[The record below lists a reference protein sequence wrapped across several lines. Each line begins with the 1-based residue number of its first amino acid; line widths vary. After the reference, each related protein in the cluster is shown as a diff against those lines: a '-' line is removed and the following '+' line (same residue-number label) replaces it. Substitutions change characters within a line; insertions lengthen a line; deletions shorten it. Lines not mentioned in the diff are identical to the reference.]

1 MSKSQRILLGS
12 IACALLWAPAWAQD
26 TTTSST
32 AAGTATVSTEV
43 KSAKVLYVS
52 GNDLVVKADD
62 GQVKHFVVPDDK
74 TVTVDGKQL
83 TVHDLKPGMRL
94 TRTITTTTTPR
105 TITTVRTIKGK
116 VWYVNPPNSVI
127 LSLND
132 GQNKQYKVPKGQMFE
147 VDGEKRDV
155 FALKKGMV
163 VSAMV
168 MTETPEVV
176 ANSTRSVTG
185 IAPPPPPA
193 TPPAP
198 VQAAILIEEP
208 MTAAPAPV
216 AVAEAAPAA
225 LPKTGSNVPLIGL
238 LGLLCFGTALAL
250 RALTVITANRR
261 SRPS

>member
-1 MSKSQRILLGS
+1 MSKSRRILLGG
-12 IACALLWAPAWAQD
+12 IACAFLLVSARAQD

-32 AAGTATVSTEV
+32 TSGTATVSTEV

-52 GNDLVVKADD
+52 GNDLVVKMDD

-74 TVTVDGKQL
+74 TVTVDGKEL
-83 TVHDLKPGMRL
+83 TVHNLQPGMRL

-105 TITTVRTIKGK
+105 TITTVRTIKGT

-127 LSLND
+127 LTLAD
-132 GQNKQYKVPKGQMFE
+132 GKNKQYKVPKDQTFQ

-176 ANSTRSVTG
+176 AHSTRSVTG

-238 LGLLCFGTALAL
+238 LGLLCLGTALAL
-250 RALTVITANRR
+250 HTLTVVVGNLRG
-261 SRPS
+261 RPL